1 MANVF
6 LVNTNVFNNSGVL
19 KYKSLNGNAIIES
32 SNSSVIVK
40 NAPTPI
46 FDYRDVN
53 NNYSGTIAIF
63 TDEAATTSAGT
74 FTAPNTFV
82 PDATLPSYYQ
92 TLYAKITTIGAV
104 CSHIVPFEYNNI
116 SNANLS
122 ALTSSTGTLNP
133 VFNSEQQSYTIFLD
147 NLTTSTTLTP
157 ITSVF
162 GASVTVNGITVNSG
176 NAFPVINLNSG
187 FNTITI
193 AVTAIDNITTKTYTV
208 VVTRV
213 DNLISITPNLSYICP
228 GEPVQ
233 FTASGCAGTI
243 SWEGSDGSYAYV
255 YARCYHHVHSK
266 L

>member
-1 MANVF
+1 M
-6 LVNTNVFNNSGVL
+6 
-19 KYKSLNGNAIIES
+19 
-32 SNSSVIVK
+32 
-40 NAPTPI
+40 
-46 FDYRDVN
+46 
-53 NNYSGTIAIF
+53 
-63 TDEAATTSAGT
+63 
-74 FTAPNTFV
+74 

-92 TLYAKITTIGAV
+92 TSYAKITTIGAV
-104 CSHIVPFEYNNI
+104 CSHIVPFEYNDI

-133 VFNSEQQSYTIFLD
+133 VFNSEQQSHTIFLD

-157 ITSVF
+157 TTSVF

-187 FNTITI
+187 SNTITI

-228 GEPVQ
+228 GESVQ
-233 FTASGCAGTI
+233 FTASGCAGI
-243 SWEGSDGSYAYV
+243 VSWQDNYGQQTTGTSSTFTPATTTTYFASCSTGGTAATSIQVAVINVAVNADILTESLSVKAIQPFPQIRKSV
-255 YARCYHHVHSK
+255 NLVR
-266 L
+266 